1 MADSAIPRRLEPPD
15 HSFFL
20 FGPRGT
26 GKSRWLQDRFRS
38 AAATFDLLDEA
49 LLLELLAD
57 PATFARKLDGLRPG
71 AWVVIDEAAASSPRC

>member
-1 MADSAIPRRLEPPD
+1 MADSAIPRLLEPP
-15 HSFFL
+15 
-20 FGPRGT
+20 G
-26 GKSRWLQDRFRS
+26 FRS

-49 LLLELLAD
+49 LLIELLAD